1 MAEEPERRRHFT
13 LVTLIQRAVRRPY
26 LFMAAVVLVIGVIWF
41 FRLAVQEFLLLDRLV
56 NVYTNDAQVQMN
68 SYAIRPA
75 ITAEVL
81 EVLAQ
86 EGKPVRKGAVLLRL
100 AQDDI
105 LTELGQAEAVADEMA
120 QQLQERRQELPLA
133 LERARNEIVQAQAVV
148 ATKQLVYRRAQMLLT
163 VERDRTD
170 KGLREHQASIE
181 AARARQRE
189 HETAARE
196 AEMTLQRNRSLFQD
210 GIVSQDRLDAT
221 QIAVERYQ
229 ARLAAAQEDVRQV
242 QEHYPSG
249 ISPHMIRVHEQDVR
263 RLAAEVKEQQAGL
276 ELARNNLRMVALG
289 PQRLKV
295 LEARHK
301 EALTQVEVYR
311 LKLAKT
317 FVRSPIDGIVAYRN
331 IEPGETVEGDPSNSP
346 VLVINDPRHPWIA
359 ANVWE
364 SDIDRVHIGD
374 TAEIWIDALKTS
386 VLGRGKPVQGRVVR
400 INPTTYSE
408 VVGLPPERFFTRR
421 ERKIPVGIAI
431 ESNTLRLRAGML
443 AEVLILPGDGAEA
456 EEQHRQ

>member
-133 LERARNEIVQAQAVV
+133 LERARSEIVQAQAVV

-181 AARARQRE
+181 AARARRRE

-196 AEMTLQRNRSLFQD
+196 AEMTLQRNRILFQD

-276 ELARNNLRMVALG
+276 ELTRNNLRMVALG

-346 VLVINDPRHPWIA
+346 VLVINDPHQPWIA

-374 TAEIWIDALKTS
+374 PAEIWIDALKTS